1 MKHLNA
7 TAIFQKVAQLGSFS
21 QAANAL
27 GIAKSS
33 VSRAIVHLEK
43 ECGVALLYRNSR
55 RFSLTEE
62 GARLLSHC
70 DVIVSEYET
79 AMAEIN
85 QVANQARGLVRVS
98 IPTAIG
104 QTMIAPELP
113 SFLAQHPELS
123 IDMDLSHT
131 SISQLESGID
141 LAIIFGSLPDSGMV
155 ATKLADISVMTC
167 ASPEY
172 LEKKGI
178 PAHPQ
183 DLADHELLLMNLPN
197 VQKQSHW
204 LFNDNAGQSH
214 LVPVSGKLTLND
226 TIALKN
232 VMLNHGG
239 IVALPPYVIAD
250 ELAQGKVVRVLAN
263 YELPR
268 TPLFAVFH
276 DRARTPPKVR
286 MFLDFIKQQ
295 VHQSLINPEEV
306 A

>member
-1 MKHLNA
+1 MKYLNA

-21 QAANAL
+21 QAASAL

-33 VSRAIVHLEK
+33 VSRAIVQLEK

-70 DVIVSEYET
+70 EVIVSEYET

-85 QVANQARGLVRVS
+85 EVANQARGLVRVS

-113 SFLAQHPELS
+113 GFLARHPELS
-123 IDMDLSHT
+123 VDMDLSHT
-131 SISQLESGID
+131 SISQLENGID
-141 LAIIFGSLPDSGMV
+141 LAIIFGTLPDSGMV
-155 ATKLADISVMTC
+155 ATKLAEISVITC
-167 ASPEY
+167 ASPDY
-172 LEKKGI
+172 LAHKGT
-178 PAHPQ
+178 PVHPE
-183 DLADHELLLMNLPN
+183 DLMNHELLLMNLPN

-204 LFNDNAGQSH
+204 LFQDGKGENH
-214 LVPVSGKLTLND
+214 LVPVSGNLTLND

-250 ELAQGKVVRVLAN
+250 DLAQGQVVRVLAD
-263 YELPR
+263 YDLPK

-286 MFLDFIKQQ
+286 MFLNFIKEQIYR
-295 VHQSLINPEEV
+295 SLISPQELS
-306 A
+306 

>member
-21 QAANAL
+21 QAASAL

-33 VSRAIVHLEK
+33 VSRAIVQLEK

-62 GARLLSHC
+62 GGRLLSHC
-70 DVIVSEYET
+70 EVIVSEYET

-104 QTMIAPELP
+104 QTMIAPVLP

-141 LAIIFGSLPDSGMV
+141 LAIIFGALPDSGMV

-172 LEKKGI
+172 LAKHGT
-178 PAHPQ
+178 PSHPE
-183 DLADHELLLMNLPN
+183 DLVEHDLLLMNLPN

-204 LFNDNAGQSH
+204 LFEDKEGQKH
-214 LVPVSGKLTLND
+214 LVPVAGKLTLND

-239 IVALPPYVIAD
+239 IVALPPYVIAE
-250 ELAQGKVVRVLAN
+250 ELAQGRVIRVLKGYN
-263 YELPR
+263 LPK

-286 MFLDFIKQQ
+286 MFLDFVKEQ
-295 VHQSLINPEEV
+295 VNRSLISPEEV
-306 A
+306 S